1 MDGEARKS
9 GMCRISHDTT
19 DKLNYK
25 ARCGEVTTTT
35 MSHAIVHSTLV
46 ADRILRE
53 TLWLWLTTQVL
64 LDNSI
69 LSTDTELPGRPSH
82 PAVRATLNTNTT
94 TEHEAIEPRTIAII
108 TTFSGVGLYRPLLIY
123 IAI

>member
-69 LSTDTELPGRPSH
+69 LSTDTVPTITVVH
-82 PAVRATLNTNTT
+82 PVARIPA
-94 TEHEAIEPRTIAII
+94 
-108 TTFSGVGLYRPLLIY
+108 
-123 IAI
+123 